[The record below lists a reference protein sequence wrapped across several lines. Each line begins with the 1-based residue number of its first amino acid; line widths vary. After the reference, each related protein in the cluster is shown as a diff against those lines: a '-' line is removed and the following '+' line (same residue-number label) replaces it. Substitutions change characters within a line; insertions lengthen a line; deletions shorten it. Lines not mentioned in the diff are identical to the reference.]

1 MSSSRSIEVIVRSIR
16 TWCHDRGRSW
26 KNTYGSGVSS
36 VRFRTVYQLIHSL
49 GGRNSLAFVL
59 VECPSVVGSGHM
71 AGGVTGVKGLLETS
85 FGVNLLQES
94 NMCLNAMN
102 GIQTLYDCIYSLI
115 SERVYLYD
123 IVVVPSSV
131 LKCARECFIHSSSS
145 LSEKSSLAC
154 APVER
159 DG

>member
-59 VECPSVVGSGHM
+59 VECPSVVGSGHI
-71 AGGVTGVKGLLETS
+71 AGRVTGVIGLLETS
-85 FGVNLLQES
+85 FSVKILHES
-94 NMCLNAMN
+94 NTCLNATN
-102 GIQTLYDCIYSLI
+102 GVRTLYDCIYSLI

-154 APVER
+154 APVKR